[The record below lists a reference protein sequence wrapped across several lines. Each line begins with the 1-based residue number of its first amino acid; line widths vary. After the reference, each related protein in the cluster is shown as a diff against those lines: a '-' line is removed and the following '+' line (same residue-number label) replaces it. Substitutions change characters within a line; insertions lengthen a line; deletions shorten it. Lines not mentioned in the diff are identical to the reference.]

1 MFSSNTVL
9 SMRFTDLLCWGK
21 VVIKYKERLTITK
34 RNAALPAWIS
44 DLPWKENPVLQCLHF
59 KKKRK
64 TKKNYQTKHHKTIPP
79 PACLLLLHAAEHPRH
94 THSVFYHGLA
104 RELRKYFIISFEVGC
119 QDSSVMT
126 FLTKN
131 FKVCI

>member
-1 MFSSNTVL
+1 M
-9 SMRFTDLLCWGK
+9 
-21 VVIKYKERLTITK
+21 
-34 RNAALPAWIS
+34 LPSQPESLIYHEKKNQFCSAYT
-44 DLPWKENPVLQCLHF
+44 L
-59 KKKRK
+59 KKKEK
-64 TKKNYQTKHHKTIPP
+64 QKKNYQTKHHKTIPP